1 MANKPKLTNKYFKR
15 WAESP
20 NGKQSGVSYKKYV
33 ERMEKKNSVPQ
44 VIKDVK
50 AYAKT
55 PLIHGGRITHSDPKG
70 ISLDRVRKYVTHCL
84 DNHIRMIITPLV
96 VGVLAERGFRDYI
109 VAATLNL
116 NRKTIYSSPLLN
128 ASFNLGKS
136 KRINEIMKCVDI
148 HMKSSP
154 VAALSQATEHSN
166 EDNWT
171 NKSAKKS
178 SFDFKAFTIED
189 AGDDCE

>member
-1 MANKPKLTNKYFKR
+1 MANKSTKPTNKYFKR

-20 NGKQSGVSYKKYV
+20 NGKQSGVSYEKYV
-33 ERMEKKNSVPQ
+33 KRMEKKKSVPQ
-44 VIKDVK
+44 LTKDIN
-50 AYAKT
+50 AYAKV
-55 PLIHGGRITHSDPKG
+55 PLIPRGRITHSDPKG
-70 ISLDRVRKYVTHCL
+70 ITLDRVRNYVTHCL
-84 DNHIRMIITPLV
+84 ENHIRLTITPLV

-116 NRKTIYSSPLLN
+116 DRKTIYSSPLLN
-128 ASFNLGKS
+128 KSFNLGKS

-154 VAALSQATEHSN
+154 VTALNQAAEHSN

-171 NKSAKKS
+171 NKSSKKA

-189 AGDDCE
+189 AD